1 MSENIQTQT
10 IQNNTENV
18 QKSNSPQ
25 KSLLGSHP
33 NSLLKSQSTS
43 TKKPSGYYNKR
54 NQPGTDMVLDGR
66 FLVAKNDKYGKLTFY
81 FAIENQADV
90 KRINLFMDKHKNN
103 PEYKYPFWL
112 SQKDNT
118 MMLTVKGTNTL
129 VKEYPSMKGQETY
142 RMTVCLKPYVFN
154 EYSGFSASVTDIII

>member
-10 IQNNTENV
+10 NTENEVNV
-18 QKSNSPQ
+18 QKNNEKGNSPS

-33 NSLLKSQSTS
+33 TSLLKSQSNS
-43 TKKPSGYYNKR
+43 TKRSGYYNKR

-90 KRINLFMDKHKNN
+90 KRINLFIDKHKNN
-103 PEYKYPFWL
+103 PEYKYPFWK
-112 SQKDNT
+112 SQKDDT

-129 VKEYPSMKGQETY
+129 VKE
-142 RMTVCLKPYVFN
+142 
-154 EYSGFSASVTDIII
+154 